1 MVTEKYRTVTNYLHG
16 NQSKCICYRAKQ
28 DNCCKYR
35 AKVFDHKVKNLFPA
49 ESSAFSYYFL
59 LNLSTPTF
67 LEIKRQVASAAIGII
82 TELVRKSK
90 KSRNCIPMIFTKPS
104 GPYPR
109 EERVPR
115 RIMITPTIT
124 VAFFLCHLSSSWKVD
139 TALSVRAIELVR
151 AAHSTSTKNRIPM
164 GVPNPILANTFGMV
178 MNISAGPA
186 CKVSGSPPEN
196 ANTAGMIIRPAIMAI
211 AVSNTSTFLVEPS
224 IDTSF
229 FHIRAKGYQ
238 NSHGNRQGIKHLTHG
253 GYHCHPGEILNI
265 WYQEIFHSC
274 KGTWSCNRVNSNKHR

>member
-1 MVTEKYRTVTNYLHG
+1 MEITPNAFATELSRIIAANIGQRYLII
-16 NQSKCICYRAKQ
+16 KLKIFFLR
-28 DNCCKYR
+28 
-35 AKVFDHKVKNLFPA
+35 KVPPSA
-49 ESSAFSYYFL
+49 TTSSSIF
-59 LNLSTPTF
+59 STPTF

-164 GVPNPILANTFGMV
+164 GVPNPILANTLGIV

-186 CKVSGSPPEN
+186 CKVSGSPPE
-196 ANTAGMIIRPAIMAI
+196 
-211 AVSNTSTFLVEPS
+211 
-224 IDTSF
+224 
-229 FHIRAKGYQ
+229 
-238 NSHGNRQGIKHLTHG
+238 
-253 GYHCHPGEILNI
+253 
-265 WYQEIFHSC
+265 
-274 KGTWSCNRVNSNKHR
+274 